1 MPDGIGWQ
9 IPTAHEAVTRMAK
22 LSLEQCGSRAPARDG
37 VGPLTCEFGDI
48 HVWMHR
54 SSRELRRHRIGA
66 APLDAEEYD
75 RASRIRSVGL
85 RAQFVESHLAL
96 RCVLSRYLSLAPRQ
110 IRFMRG
116 VYGKPYLAGD
126 DPTRDEKLA
135 NLRFNMSHS
144 GPLTLVAVARS
155 MDVGIDVE
163 QTQLLEDWHALAE
176 RVCSHSE
183 REALR
188 AQRDR
193 DVDAAFNRLWV
204 RKEAY
209 IKGIGPGSLRY
220 VVGHHPPASRYAVGI
235 GIQERTQPRVAHG
248 RLELLECPRPTCSC
262 RLRCR
267 GGNAAERSSNLD
279 ASPAISLRPRD
290 TRPIEFGNAC
300 SRQLRGVRD
309 KRRRCGIARMSLSS
323 RSLARGRFCATA
335 RRK

>member
-1 MPDGIGWQ
+1 MPTVEKSLPLSFAQLRIWASVRLEKKVQRIGDFYLSRRSVFRCFRVVSVHSMHEKEKSGTARVLLCVEKFPSEQMPDGIGWQ
-9 IPTAHEAVTRMAK
+9 IPAAHEAVTRMAK

-116 VYGKPYLAGD
+116 VYGKPYLAGN

-163 QTQLLEDWHALAE
+163 RTQLLEDWHALAE
-176 RVCSHSE
+176 R
-183 REALR
+183 
-188 AQRDR
+188 
-193 DVDAAFNRLWV
+193 
-204 RKEAY
+204 
-209 IKGIGPGSLRY
+209 
-220 VVGHHPPASRYAVGI
+220 
-235 GIQERTQPRVAHG
+235 
-248 RLELLECPRPTCSC
+248 
-262 RLRCR
+262 
-267 GGNAAERSSNLD
+267 
-279 ASPAISLRPRD
+279 
-290 TRPIEFGNAC
+290 
-300 SRQLRGVRD
+300 
-309 KRRRCGIARMSLSS
+309 
-323 RSLARGRFCATA
+323 ARG
-335 RRK
+335 